1 MNRLLSAAKIAAA
14 YVGTVIGAGFASG
27 QELLQFFACYGAWGL
42 LGIVAAGWGFAYLG
56 SCLLHLGNRLDATGY
71 YQILYYVC
79 GKRVGAVLDVC
90 AAIFLFGG
98 LCIMLAGSGTVARD
112 FLDLPYAAGVGAMA
126 MLLLLTTVWGVNCIA
141 LANLIIIPLLI
152 LAIVGIGLYSV
163 SHHGISQS
171 LSNLLHIPCPPFSI
185 NWLGSSML
193 YLSYNL
199 VIGATI
205 LAPLGRMT
213 AEKNIRR
220 AGGWSG
226 GVLLGFLSLWIT
238 LLLLLHFDQLT
249 GSEVPMLTLSH
260 LQHPWS
266 YWLYAAVLLGAM
278 YTTAIASLYGTA
290 EKVAHS
296 FSLSLPKAITGI
308 TLASLLFCQFGF
320 ARLISILYPFF
331 GLLSCWFT
339 LRLIW
344 LAHRGS

>member
-1 MNRLLSAAKIAAA
+1 MSRLLSAAKIAAA
-14 YVGTVIGAGFASG
+14 YVGAVIGAGFASG
-27 QELLQFFACYGAWGL
+27 QELLQFFACYGVWGL

-71 YQILYYVC
+71 YQILYHVC
-79 GKRVGAVLDVC
+79 GKRVGAVLDAC
-90 AAIFLFGG
+90 TAIFLFGG

-112 FLDLPYAAGVGAMA
+112 FMDLPYAVGVGSMA
-126 MLLLLTTVWGVNCIA
+126 ILLLLTTVWGVNCIA
-141 LANLIIIPLLI
+141 LANLLVMPLL
-152 LAIVGIGLYSV
+152 LVAVFGIGAYSIW
-163 SHHGISQS
+163 HHGFSESITG
-171 LSNLLHIPCPPFSI
+171 LLHIPCPPFNV

-199 VIGATI
+199 VLGATI

-213 AEKNIRR
+213 SEKNIRR

-226 GVLLGFLSLWIT
+226 GVLLGILSLWIT
-238 LLLLLHFDQLT
+238 LLILLHFDQVA

-266 YWLYAAVLLGAM
+266 YWLYAFVLLGAM

-290 EKVAHS
+290 EKLAHS
-296 FSLSLPKAITGI
+296 FNLTLSKAIIGI
-308 TLASLLFCQFGF
+308 TLVSLLFSQFGF
-320 ARLISILYPFF
+320 AQLIGILYPVF

-344 LAHRGS
+344 LVHRDS